1 MLKNR
6 RSYKRIS
13 QVAVASL
20 LTGLGVYAQAAD
32 LYLTGNAVNIVGSGD
47 SAGFSQ
53 SAAVGSTGLLANV
66 ANVPLVANMG
76 IPSFN
81 FTLNAAG
88 SPAVDGS
95 YTFRVGVTIDDNA
108 TERRIEAKLET
119 LQLTISGSGAT
130 LTGSIPAQ
138 TLRVLGRDGSGSVT
152 VLADLSNAATNGP
165 VAITGGTVSFD
176 AEALI
181 ARIRASNPGLTT
193 IVDEFGSASH
203 YTYRIVVQQ
212 TSGAAI
218 GFGTTGF
225 VPFPKVRT
233 TCSLNTNSQSS
244 SVFVLN
250 SNEVASSFT
259 EAYAVQGQ
267 FSATGSASSFGTLT
281 AFTDDCTPATTGG
294 GTVTPPPVVV
304 PPVTETTTNLNQQI
318 TDIVLPPPPTGG
330 GTQVE
335 VPAATQTLVNTAVDT
350 SATLATNT
358 ANQIAAGTI
367 TTTVA
372 LSALDTSSNAL
383 ATAGS
388 ANVIGATI
396 NMTSAISSVTNIAS
410 ALSNLSTAS
419 VMTPAEITTATNIV
433 TSTFESSVKLIDSTT
448 TAVQIGAL
456 INANVALLESLVK
469 ETQTVSAALVTQA
482 QTLATTA
489 LKAIV
494 ATLPP
499 AISKGVD
506 TSNPIALAAAL
517 SASPTMTQ
525 QAISNSLK
533 VPEQAKFVA
542 STTTLNLV
550 GNSISNAQQA
560 QRAQTAVSETLT
572 ARYRP
577 EEASVQVLGSTVKVI
592 DLMIRLLS
600 RFGTSS
606 SLVEGLNIAAATGDT
621 ITSDKESGTMS
632 VKVGSANIIAIAS
645 AARLVPSSVATGVSS
660 LPDGRTLLVES
671 GVGVDLAPTSVNT
684 IGFTTA
690 VYNAGFSMNF
700 RENGSVGITLSA
712 NETFSGA
719 FAYDSVGTTTS
730 ATCGAMTFTA
740 PTGSPAATTYAFMA
754 RCANGTTQ
762 RITPFAADTKFY
774 TTLANSGLEVTTD
787 RNTGTVRV
795 GTAGSFKPGFFVKA
809 LTDADTTF
817 LNANKNADGV
827 AFRAKESNGDGK
839 MDYEFITASGVQILY
854 GM

>member
-294 GTVTPPPVVV
+294 GTVTPPPA
-304 PPVTETTTNLNQQI
+304 PPVTTDDLNNQI
-318 TDIVLPPPPTGG
+318 NTIVLPPPPTGG
-330 GTQVE
+330 GTQEE
-335 VPAATQTLVNTAVDT
+335 VPTATQTLVNNAVDS
-350 SATLATNT
+350 SANLATST
-358 ANQIAAGTI
+358 ADKIAAGTI
-367 TTTVA
+367 TTTLA
-372 LSALDTSSNAL
+372 LSALDSASNAL
-383 ATAGS
+383 ETAGS

-419 VMTPAEITTATNIV
+419 AMTPAEITTATNIV

-469 ETQTVSAALVTQA
+469 ETQTVSSALVTQA

-632 VKVGSANIIAIAS
+632 VKVGSANIIAVAS

-795 GTAGSFKPGFFVKA
+795 GTAGSFKPSFFVKA